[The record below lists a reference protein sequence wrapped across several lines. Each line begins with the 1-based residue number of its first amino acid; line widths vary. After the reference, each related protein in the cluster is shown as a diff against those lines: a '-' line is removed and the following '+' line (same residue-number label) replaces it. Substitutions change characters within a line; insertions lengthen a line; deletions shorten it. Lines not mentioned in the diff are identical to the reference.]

1 MSRNNYSL
9 LDRQFTLKLYSAP
22 SCPQCH
28 RVRFVLSEKE
38 LDYETILVEGGSKPP
53 ELAEINPYNSV
64 PTLVDRDIVLYDAR
78 IILEYLDERY
88 PHPPLIPADPI
99 TRATFR
105 QALYHLEVD
114 WYSQVKKLSS
124 PSKRIADSAKK
135 VMHEMLMANASSFKA
150 HRYFWDEEF
159 SMLDCSI
166 APILWRLPSLKV
178 DMPKKSSHP
187 IRQYAMRIF
196 ERPTFRK
203 SLTEIELELGK
214 TR

>member
-38 LDYETILVEGGSKPP
+38 LDYETILVEGNNKPL

-88 PHPPLIPADPI
+88 PHPPLVPPDPI
-99 TRATFR
+99 SRANFR
-105 QALYHLEVD
+105 QALYHIEVD
-114 WYSQVKKLSS
+114 WYSQVKRLSS

-135 VMHEMLMANASSFKA
+135 IMHEMLMSNVSAFKA
-150 HRYFWDEEF
+150 HHYFWDDEF
-159 SMLDCSI
+159 SLLDCSI
-166 APILWRLPSLKV
+166 APILWRLPNLKA
-178 DMPKKSSHP
+178 DIPSKSSYP
-187 IRQYAMRIF
+187 IRRYAKRIF

-203 SLTEIELELGK
+203 SLTEAEAEIGK
-214 TR
+214 